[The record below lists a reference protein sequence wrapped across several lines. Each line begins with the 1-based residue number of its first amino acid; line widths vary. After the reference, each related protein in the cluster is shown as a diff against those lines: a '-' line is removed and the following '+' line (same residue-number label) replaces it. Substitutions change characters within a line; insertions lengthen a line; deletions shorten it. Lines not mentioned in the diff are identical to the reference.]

1 MTMKLMTCRSLEKV
15 QCQYVLTSGQ
25 EDAGQ
30 VLTLELH
37 SAMRCEDGN
46 FTIYDGKDVLL
57 TSLSLLL
64 SV

>member
-1 MTMKLMTCRSLEKV
+1 MKLMTCRSLEKV

-46 FTIYDGKDVLL
+46 FTIYDGKDDNVLL